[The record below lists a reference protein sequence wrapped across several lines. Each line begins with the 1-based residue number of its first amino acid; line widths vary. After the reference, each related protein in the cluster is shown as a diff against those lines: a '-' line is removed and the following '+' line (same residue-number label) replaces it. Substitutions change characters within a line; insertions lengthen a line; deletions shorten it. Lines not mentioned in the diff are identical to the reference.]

1 MSDQTTA
8 PALTEHKGMRMAR
21 ATDEDMKV
29 GYELMALLYDMDRGY
44 YPARPGDKSE
54 GGPTHFDSDN
64 HEHLEYLFQRIYEI
78 ADKSGSFGRIVGGM
92 SVFLNPKNDIVDFN
106 DHCIALSPS
115 LKEAIKA
122 KGLWEYY
129 QAFVRTHG
137 AESITELVVER
148 DKFKAENDRL
158 RGLLA
163 EKVVDSTM
171 LTGLEISSRGVD
183 IGFEGGAARMLAD
196 MFVEQFQASGATNSL
211 EVTFQDK
218 ELGQIVVTTQ
228 RMGGLTPAQQR
239 GKAIAER
246 DRLQSENNRLRAALE
261 RIEKWHGE
269 FPDTGRQWDDG
280 EAMSYMACFGSD
292 GERDY
297 MREAARLAL
306 LPAETPDHG

>member
-21 ATDEDMKV
+21 ATEKDMEV
-29 GYELMALLYDMDRGY
+29 GYELMALLDDMDRGY

-78 ADKSGSFGRIVGGM
+78 ADKSGSFCRIMGGM

-171 LTGLEISSRGVD
+171 LTGLEVNRGGID
-183 IGFEGGAARMLAD
+183 IGFDGGAAQMLAE
-196 MFVEQFQASGATNSL
+196 MFIEQFNASGAINSL

-239 GKAIAER
+239 SKAIAER
-246 DRLQSENNRLRAALE
+246 DCLQSENNRLRAASQL
-261 RIEKWHGE
+261 IMKSFAYPPAHGPE
-269 FPDTGRQWDDG
+269 W
-280 EAMSYMACFGSD
+280 Y
-292 GERDY
+292 
-297 MREAARLAL
+297 EAARLAL
-306 LPAETPDHG
+306 LPAETPDHD

>member
-44 YPARPGDKSE
+44 YPARLGDKSE

-78 ADKSGSFGRIVGGM
+78 ADKSGSFGRIMGGL
-92 SVFLNPKNDIVDFN
+92 SVFLNPKNDIVDFS
-106 DHCIALSPS
+106 DDCIELSPG
-115 LKEAIKA
+115 LKEAIKE
-122 KGLWEYY
+122 KE
-129 QAFVRTHG
+129 
-137 AESITELVVER
+137 EL
-148 DKFKAENDRL
+148 DKLKAENDRL
-158 RGLLA
+158 RSLLA

-246 DRLQSENNRLRAALE
+246 DRLQSENNRLRAASQL
-261 RIEKWHGE
+261 IMKSFAYPPVHGPE
-269 FPDTGRQWDDG
+269 W
-280 EAMSYMACFGSD
+280 Y
-292 GERDY
+292 
-297 MREAARLAL
+297 EAARLAL

>member
-21 ATDEDMKV
+21 ATEKDMEV
-29 GYELMALLYDMDRGY
+29 GYELMALLDDMDRGY

-78 ADKSGSFGRIVGGM
+78 ADKSGSFGRIMGGM

-137 AESITELVVER
+137 AESITELVVQR
-148 DKFKAENDRL
+148 DKLKAENDRL
-158 RGLLA
+158 R
-163 EKVVDSTM
+163 
-171 LTGLEISSRGVD
+171 
-183 IGFEGGAARMLAD
+183 
-196 MFVEQFQASGATNSL
+196 
-211 EVTFQDK
+211 
-218 ELGQIVVTTQ
+218 
-228 RMGGLTPAQQR
+228 
-239 GKAIAER
+239 
-246 DRLQSENNRLRAALE
+246 AALE
-261 RIEKWHGE
+261 RVAKWYGE

-280 EAMSYMACFGSD
+280 EAMSFTACFGSD
-292 GERDY
+292 GAREHMRDV
-297 MREAARLAL
+297 ARLAL
-306 LPAETPDHG
+306 LPVETPDHG

>member
-21 ATDEDMKV
+21 ATDKDMEV

-64 HEHLEYLFQRIYEI
+64 HEHLEYLLQRIYEI

-122 KGLWEYY
+122 KE
-129 QAFVRTHG
+129 
-137 AESITELVVER
+137 EL
-148 DKFKAENDRL
+148 DKI
-158 RGLLA
+158 
-163 EKVVDSTM
+163 KV
-171 LTGLEISSRGVD
+171 
-183 IGFEGGAARMLAD
+183 
-196 MFVEQFQASGATNSL
+196 
-211 EVTFQDK
+211 
-218 ELGQIVVTTQ
+218 
-228 RMGGLTPAQQR
+228 
-239 GKAIAER
+239 
-246 DRLQSENNRLRAALE
+246 ENNRLRAALE

>member
-8 PALTEHKGMRMAR
+8 PEKPKGTVHHVRMAR
-21 ATDEDMKV
+21 ATDKDMEV
-29 GYELMALLYDMDRGY
+29 GYELMALLNDMDRGY
-44 YPARPGDKSE
+44 YPVRRGDNE
-54 GGPTHFDSDN
+54 DDMPTLFDSDDR
-64 HEHLEYLFQRIYEI
+64 EHLEYLHQRICEI
-78 ADKSGSFGRIVGGM
+78 ADKSGSFGRLMGALSI
-92 SVFLNPKNDIVDFN
+92 FLNPKNDIVDFA
-106 DHCIALSPS
+106 DDCIELSPS
-115 LKEAIKA
+115 LKESIKA
-122 KGLWEYY
+122 KEDL
-129 QAFVRTHG
+129 
-137 AESITELVVER
+137 

-171 LTGLEISSRGVD
+171 LTGLEVNRGGID
-183 IGFEGGAARMLAD
+183 IGFEGGAAQMLAE
-196 MFVEQFQASGATNSL
+196 MFIEQFNASGAINSL

-239 GKAIAER
+239 SKAIAER
-246 DRLQSENNRLRAALE
+246 DCLQSENDRLRAALE

-306 LPAETPDHG
+306 LPVETPDHA

>member
-8 PALTEHKGMRMAR
+8 PALTEPKGMRMAR
-21 ATDEDMKV
+21 ATDKDMEV
-29 GYELMALLYDMDRGY
+29 GYELMALLDDMDRGY

-78 ADKSGSFGRIVGGM
+78 ADKSGSFGRIMGGM

-122 KGLWEYY
+122 KEDL
-129 QAFVRTHG
+129 
-137 AESITELVVER
+137 
-148 DKFKAENDRL
+148 DKLKAENDRL
-158 RGLLA
+158 RELLA
-163 EKVVDSTM
+163 EKVVSSTM
-171 LTGLEISSRGVD
+171 LTGLEVNRGGIDV
-183 IGFEGGAARMLAD
+183 GFNGGAAQMLAE
-196 MFVEQFQASGATNSL
+196 MFIEQFNVSGAINSL

-239 GKAIAER
+239 SKAIAER
-246 DRLQSENNRLRAALE
+246 DCLQSENNRLRAASQL
-261 RIEKWHGE
+261 IMKSFAYPPVHGPE
-269 FPDTGRQWDDG
+269 W
-280 EAMSYMACFGSD
+280 Y
-292 GERDY
+292 
-297 MREAARLAL
+297 EAARLAL
-306 LPAETPDHG
+306 LPVETPDHG